1 MPRTVQ
7 GHQVTSMVGQVGQA
21 SSFALSPAAP
31 VFTPG
36 GEAQFTIEQ
45 LIKRIDRLE
54 VKRDADRRLIN
65 QLLIHQE
72 ETRAEIGALKERRVG
87 SMRPASVQR
96 EIGDGWY
103 NQQ

>member
-7 GHQVTSMVGQVGQA
+7 GHVVTSMVGQVG
-21 SSFALSPAAP
+21 SFPLSPAAP

-36 GEAQFTIEQ
+36 AQTQVIIEQ
-45 LIKRIDRLE
+45 LIKRIDKLE
-54 VKRDADRRLIN
+54 AKRDVDRRLIN
-65 QLLIHQE
+65 QLLVHQQE
-72 ETRAEIGALKERRVG
+72 LRAEVEKLKKGGWEVE
-87 SMRPASVQR
+87 R